1 MQKALSVEDAE
12 KMMDEA
18 AEGLAYCN
26 EIGLILSEQLSDYD
40 NKQVLEDLAMLEEVH
55 CTTALWQ
62 TATYKLLYGR
72 NGGEL
77 LQQCQLRQL
86 NSQICQM
93 LQCQSKQQQQ
103 VLHQPATCKTVLN
116 SSYISTLI
124 SVVMNM
130 FRSYRSPCSVVT
142 EDLKPILA

>member
-1 MQKALSVEDAE
+1 MQKSLSVEDAE
-12 KMMDEA
+12 KVMDEA

-93 LQCQSKQQQQ
+93 LQCQSRQQRQ
-103 VLHQPATCKTVLN
+103 V
-116 SSYISTLI
+116 
-124 SVVMNM
+124 
-130 FRSYRSPCSVVT
+130 
-142 EDLKPILA
+142 